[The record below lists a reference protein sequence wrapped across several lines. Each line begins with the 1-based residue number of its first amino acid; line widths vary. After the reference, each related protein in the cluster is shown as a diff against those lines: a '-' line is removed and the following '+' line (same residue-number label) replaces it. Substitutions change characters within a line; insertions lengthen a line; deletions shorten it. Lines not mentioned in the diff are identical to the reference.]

1 MLLVVIVMESWSHG
15 VMESWV
21 PVVVSVGVVVGM
33 AGNGDRHPPKTDD
46 NGNHVA
52 NVGVE
57 GRVVERGDPIQE

>member
-1 MLLVVIVMESWSHG
+1 
-15 VMESWV
+15 MESWV